1 MDGTRNIRL
10 AAAVAVA
17 LTTLLSA
24 TAATARATGCIVPRL
39 TGDTLAQARTKL
51 EHAHCTVGKI
61 TGPRTGKITSQAPK
75 AGRHEK
81 RGTKV
86 TVTLKTKTGTTT
98 LANPIQTTT
107 ASTPAPTPAAPVVKE
122 WDSDSA
128 ATIST
133 LVVGSS
139 ATTTLTDPDGFDG
152 AISVTLTDQLGDTC
166 NAVVS
171 GTSASCKMTV
181 TGTPSSYQV
190 AYPGGD
196 TTSTT
201 EWPADQI
208 AITNPSVSVSA
219 AVINALDWSDV
230 TEGGSGWTA
239 TIDDWVPSSAFRLDA
254 DVTGNVPGDTFAT
267 GYLTFAVVSVDG
279 QPEGSDSSY
288 WSDQNQV
295 TDADNCT
302 EVETDGASSV
312 GCAFSF
318 HAVGTFQIQVT
329 FTSTDPDYQGT
340 SSPIITVDVS

>member
-24 TAATARATGCIVPRL
+24 TAATAKATRCIVPRL

-51 EHAHCTVGKI
+51 EDAHCTVGKI
-61 TGPRTGKITSQAPK
+61 TGPRTGKITSQAPD

-98 LANPIQTTT
+98 LANPTQTT
-107 ASTPAPTPAAPVVKE
+107 ASPPAPTPAAPVVKE

-133 LVVGSS
+133 VVVGSS

-152 AISVTLTDQLGDTC
+152 ATSVALTDQLGDTC

-208 AITNPSVSVSA
+208 AITNPSVSVSTA
-219 AVINALDWSDV
+219 IINALDWSDSR
-230 TEGGSGWTA
+230 EGGTGWTA
-239 TIDDWVPSSAFRLDA
+239 TIDYMVPNSAFLLDA
-254 DVTGNVPGDTFAT
+254 DVTGNVPGDTFPT

-295 TDADNCT
+295 TDAGDCT
-302 EVETDGASSV
+302 EVETNGKPSG

-318 HAVGTFQIQVT
+318 YTVGTFQIQVT

>member
-10 AAAVAVA
+10 AVAVAVA
-17 LTTLLSA
+17 ITTLLSA
-24 TAATARATGCIVPRL
+24 TAATAKATGCIVPRL
-39 TGDTLAQARTKL
+39 TGDTLAQARSKL
-51 EHAHCTVGKI
+51 ERAHCTVGKI
-61 TGPRTGKITSQAPK
+61 TGPRTGKITTQAPD

-81 RGTKV
+81 RGKKV
-86 TVTLKTKTGTTT
+86 TVTIETKTGTTT
-98 LANPIQTTT
+98 
-107 ASTPAPTPAAPVVKE
+107 PAAPTLAPVIKE
-122 WDSDSA
+122 WDSDGA

-133 LVVGSS
+133 VVVGSS
-139 ATTTLTDPDGFDG
+139 ATTTLTDSDGFDG
-152 AISVTLTDQLGDTC
+152 ATSVALTDQLGDTC

-208 AITNPSVSVSA
+208 AITNPSVSVST

-230 TEGGSGWTA
+230 TEGGTGWPG
-239 TIDDWVPSSAFRLDA
+239 TIDDWVPSSAFLLDA
-254 DVTGNVPGDTFAT
+254 DVTGNVPGDTFPT
-267 GYLTFAVVSVDG
+267 GYLTFAVVSFDG

-295 TDADNCT
+295 TDAGDCT
-302 EVETDGASSV
+302 EVATDGASAV

-318 HAVGTFQIQVT
+318 HVVGSFQIQVT

>member
-1 MDGTRNIRL
+1 MDGTRSIRL

-17 LTTLLSA
+17 LTTLLISA
-24 TAATARATGCIVPRL
+24 TAATAKAKGCIVPRL

-61 TGPRTGKITSQAPK
+61 TGPRTGKITGQAPK
-75 AGRHEK
+75 AARHEK

-86 TVTLKTKTGTTT
+86 TVTLKTK
-98 LANPIQTTT
+98 
-107 ASTPAPTPAAPVVKE
+107 PAPTPATPTLAPVVKE
-122 WDSDSA
+122 WDSDNA

-133 LVVGSS
+133 LLVGSS
-139 ATTTLTDPDGFDG
+139 ATATLTDPDGFDG
-152 AISVTLTDQLGDTC
+152 ATSVTLTDQLGDTC

-171 GTSASCKMTV
+171 GTSAFCKMTV
-181 TGTPSSYQV
+181 TGTPSSYRV

-208 AITNPSVSVSA
+208 AITNPSVRVST
-219 AVINALDWSDV
+219 AVINALDWSWIG
-230 TEGGSGWTA
+230 EGGTGWTP
-239 TIDDWVPSSAFRLDA
+239 TIDDTQPFNSAFRLDV
-254 DVTGNVPGDTFAT
+254 DVTGNLPGDTFPT

-279 QPEGSDSSY
+279 QPEGSDSSF

-302 EVETDGASSV
+302 EVETNGASSV

-318 HAVGTFQIQVT
+318 YAVGTFQIQVT
-329 FTSTDPDYQGT
+329 FTSTDADYQGT
-340 SSPIITVDVS
+340 SSPIITVDAN